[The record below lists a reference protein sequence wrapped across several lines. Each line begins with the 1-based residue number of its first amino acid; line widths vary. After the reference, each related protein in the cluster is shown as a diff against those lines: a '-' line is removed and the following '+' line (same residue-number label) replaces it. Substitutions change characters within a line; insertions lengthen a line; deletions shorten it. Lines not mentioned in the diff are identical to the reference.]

1 MHDKGFGLHSGNGLV
16 SPDFARGRC
25 VRKDVEVTTP
35 HAQIQRADQA
45 GIDAAVAVLRQGGL
59 VVLPT
64 ETVYGLGADATSELA
79 VARIF
84 QVKGRPADHPVIVHV
99 LGVDDLDVWAV
110 DVPSYARE
118 LAQRWWP
125 GPMTL
130 VLTRRPG
137 VGEIA
142 AGGAPTIALRSP
154 SHPVARAVI
163 EQLGSGVAAPSANR
177 FGRVSPTTAHHVV
190 EELGDVLTS
199 SDLILD
205 GGECVIGVESTIID
219 CTGAEPIVLRPGGVT
234 NADIAQ
240 VVALSS
246 HTVSDLERDI
256 RAPGTLAAHY
266 APTARVLL
274 AEEAEADEVINA
286 APAGEV
292 GLLSMVT
299 FEPSTDRAIHRLV
312 APGNVDEYAQDLYAA
327 LRRADQLGLVAVVA
341 VLPPVEGIGVA
352 VRDRLQRAATGS
364 AV

>member
-1 MHDKGFGLHSGNGLV
+1 M
-16 SPDFARGRC
+16 RE
-25 VRKDVEVTTP
+25 DVEVTTP
-35 HAQIQRADQA
+35 HAQIQRPDQA

-163 EQLGSGVAAPSANR
+163 ERLGSGVAAPSANR

-190 EELGDVLTS
+190 EELGDVLTA

-205 GGECVIGVESTIID
+205 GGECTIGVESTIID
-219 CTGAEPIVLRPGGVT
+219 CTGAGPIVLRPGGVT

-240 VVALSS
+240 VVELSS

-274 AEEAEADEVINA
+274 AEEAEADAVINA